1 MSNCKNN
8 DFEKALKIIIKSIT
22 DQSDISKLM
31 KPEFYCCNI
40 DDMSLT
46 VAFEIYPSEINVNGY
61 MHGVYIFSA
70 FDSVCGMVTHFFA
83 KEHFITTV
91 ESSIRYLKPVE
102 LNDKMLVKAKIVDIN
117 DKIVTLTA
125 EASIKKGTVICA
137 TYNSVFMILENIKS
151 KVEFK

>member
-61 MHGVYIFSA
+61 MHGGYIFSA

-102 LNDKMLVKAKIVDIN
+102 LNDKMLV
-117 DKIVTLTA
+117 
-125 EASIKKGTVICA
+125 
-137 TYNSVFMILENIKS
+137 
-151 KVEFK
+151 